1 MKKFIKILLIVIL
14 VFLCVIVKLKINSK
28 NVKKFK
34 KRSIRIDGR
43 LDVRIKTDYD
53 EKRKAVIPAAEIK
66 SMKSMENMESGKTV
80 KRCIR
85 Y

>member
-1 MKKFIKILLIVIL
+1 M
-14 VFLCVIVKLKINSK
+14 
-28 NVKKFK
+28 
-34 KRSIRIDGR
+34 DGR